1 MANPRTIA
9 KLEAR
14 IHERAAH
21 ALEFEVR
28 DPRNVLVT
36 ITKVELS
43 KDLSHAKV
51 FYSVLGGKSE
61 RSKAEHMLASAGGF
75 IQRQVARVL
84 ETRKVPHLTWEFDES
99 IEQAHKLDSAIKK
112 ALERDRIIHETGKPP
127 AEDEQGHWEA
137 ESEPSAESEDDAD
150 DSEDG
155 EGDEDAADED
165 DAEEDGESAGPAS
178 GRPPQG

>member
-36 ITKVELS
+36 ITRVELS
-43 KDLSHAKV
+43 SDLSHAKI
-51 FYSVLGGKSE
+51 FYSVLGSRSE

-84 ETRKVPHLTWEFDES
+84 ETRKVPHLSWIYDEA
-99 IEQAHKLDSAIKK
+99 IEQAQELDSAIRK
-112 ALERDRIIHETGKPP
+112 ALERDRIIAQTGVPP
-127 AEDEQGHWEA
+127 ADDEEGALAPDEVDDEA
-137 ESEPSAESEDDAD
+137 DLDEVDLDDVEPDEDDAD
-150 DSEDG
+150 AEDDG
-155 EGDEDAADED
+155 DDKPEGDAT
-165 DAEEDGESAGPAS
+165 P
-178 GRPPQG
+178 GRA

>member
-28 DPRNVLVT
+28 DPRNVLIT
-36 ITKVELS
+36 ITRVELS

-51 FYSVLGGKSE
+51 FYSVLGGKAE
-61 RSKAEHMLASAGGF
+61 RSKAEHMLSSAGGF

-84 ETRKVPHLTWEFDES
+84 ETRKVPHLHWIFDET
-99 IEQAHKLDSAIKK
+99 IEQAQELDSAIKK
-112 ALERDRIIHETGKPP
+112 ALERDRIIAQTGKPP
-127 AEDEQGHWEA
+127 AEDQDGNLEA
-137 ESEPSAESEDDAD
+137 EYEEVADDLDDEEADDDSDPDSAGVAEESSDDAP
-150 DSEDG
+150 
-155 EGDEDAADED
+155 
-165 DAEEDGESAGPAS
+165 PAP
-178 GRPPQG
+178 RA

>member
-36 ITKVELS
+36 ITRVELS
-43 KDLSHAKV
+43 NDLSHAKI
-51 FYSVLGGKSE
+51 FYSVLGSKSE

-84 ETRKVPHLTWEFDES
+84 ETRKVPHLHWIYDES
-99 IEQAHKLDSAIKK
+99 IEQAQELDSAIRK
-112 ALERDRIIHETGKPP
+112 ALERDRIIAQTGKPP
-127 AEDEQGHWEA
+127 TDDEEIAPEAAEGDADLGDEELDEGDVDDVDTD
-137 ESEPSAESEDDAD
+137 EDDAD
-150 DSEDG
+150 
-155 EGDEDAADED
+155 ADED
-165 DAEEDGESAGPAS
+165 GDDEPEGDTPP
-178 GRPPQG
+178 GRA

>member
-43 KDLSHAKV
+43 NDLSHAKI

-84 ETRKVPHLTWEFDES
+84 ETRKVPHLSWEFDES
-99 IEQAHKLDSAIKK
+99 IEQAQKLDSAIRK
-112 ALERDRIIHETGKPP
+112 ALERDRIIQQTGKPP
-127 AEDEQGHWEA
+127 TEDENGNWEA
-137 ESEPSAESEDDAD
+137 EYEEMAEGESEG
-150 DSEDG
+150 EG
-155 EGDEDAADED
+155 EGDASEGDE
-165 DAEEDGESAGPAS
+165 PAS
-178 GRPPQG
+178 PPADAPR

>member
-43 KDLSHAKV
+43 NDLSHAKI

-61 RSKAEHMLASAGGF
+61 RSRAEHMLASAGGF

-84 ETRKVPHLTWEFDES
+84 DTRKVPHLTWEFDSS
-99 IEQAHKLDSAIKK
+99 IEDAQKLDSAIKK
-112 ALERDRIIHETGKPP
+112 ALERDRIIHDTGVPP
-127 AEDEQGHWEA
+127 TEDEDGNWQAAPGARAEA
-137 ESEPSAESEDDAD
+137 EESMEDEESDDGDFEEGDVDDDAAPEDD
-150 DSEDG
+150 
-155 EGDEDAADED
+155 DESADAA
-165 DAEEDGESAGPAS
+165 
-178 GRPPQG
+178 R

>member
-43 KDLSHAKV
+43 NDLSHAKIS
-51 FYSVLGGKSE
+51 YSVLGGKSE

-84 ETRKVPHLTWEFDES
+84 ETRKVPHLSWEFDES
-99 IEQAHKLDSAIKK
+99 IEQAQKLDSAIRK
-112 ALERDRIIHETGKPP
+112 ALERDRIIQQTGKPP
-127 AEDEQGHWEA
+127 TEDENGNWEA
-137 ESEPSAESEDDAD
+137 EYEEMAEGDASEGDASEGDA
-150 DSEDG
+150 SEGDASEG
-155 EGDEDAADED
+155 DASEGDETGSASPDA
-165 DAEEDGESAGPAS
+165 P
-178 GRPPQG
+178 R

>member
-36 ITKVELS
+36 ITKVELAN
-43 KDLSHAKV
+43 DLGHAKI

-84 ETRKVPHLTWEFDES
+84 ETRKVPHLSWEFDES
-99 IEQAHKLDSAIKK
+99 IEQAQKLDSAIKK

-127 AEDEQGHWEA
+127 VEDEDGNWDVA
-137 ESEPSAESEDDAD
+137 SA
-150 DSEDG
+150 
-155 EGDEDAADED
+155 
-165 DAEEDGESAGPAS
+165 AEEDDGDEAEDGDATDDGEDDDPA
-178 GRPPQG
+178 RAR

>member
-28 DPRNVLVT
+28 DPRNVLIT
-36 ITKVELS
+36 ITRVELS

-51 FYSVLGGKSE
+51 FYSVLGGKAE
-61 RSKAEHMLASAGGF
+61 RSKAEHMLSSAGGF

-84 ETRKVPHLTWEFDES
+84 ETRKVPHLHWVFDES
-99 IEQAHKLDSAIKK
+99 IEEAQKLDSAIKK
-112 ALERDRIIHETGKPP
+112 ALERDRVIHETGKPP
-127 AEDEQGHWEA
+127 
-137 ESEPSAESEDDAD
+137 
-150 DSEDG
+150 
-155 EGDEDAADED
+155 ED
-165 DAEEDGESAGPAS
+165 DAEGQWEAEYEEVADDLEAEDSDEDSELDSAGDAEESSDDAPPAP
-178 GRPPQG
+178 RA

>member
-43 KDLSHAKV
+43 NDLSHAKI
-51 FYSVLGGKSE
+51 FYSVLGGKSD

-84 ETRKVPHLTWEFDES
+84 ETRKVPHLSWEFDES
-99 IEQAHKLDSAIKK
+99 IEQAQKLDSAIKK

-127 AEDEQGHWEA
+127 QEDENGNWEAQSEPMAEA
-137 ESEPSAESEDDAD
+137 ESD
-150 DSEDG
+150 DSDG
-155 EGDEDAADED
+155 EASEGDEPDSAAP
-165 DAEEDGESAGPAS
+165 ESS
-178 GRPPQG
+178 R

>member
-14 IHERAAH
+14 IHERTAH

-43 KDLSHAKV
+43 KDLSRAKV

-127 AEDEQGHWEA
+127 AEDEQGNWEA
-137 ESEPSAESEDDAD
+137 ESEPSAESEDDAE

-155 EGDEDAADED
+155 EADEDAADEY

>member
-28 DPRNVLVT
+28 YPRNVLVT
-36 ITKVELS
+36 ITKVELAN
-43 KDLSHAKV
+43 DLGHAKI

-84 ETRKVPHLTWEFDES
+84 ETRKVPHLSWEFDES
-99 IEQAHKLDSAIKK
+99 IEQAQKLDSAIKK

-127 AEDEQGHWEA
+127 VEDEDGNWDVA
-137 ESEPSAESEDDAD
+137 SA
-150 DSEDG
+150 
-155 EGDEDAADED
+155 
-165 DAEEDGESAGPAS
+165 AEEDDGDEAEDGDATDDGEDDDPERA
-178 GRPPQG
+178 R

>member
-28 DPRNVLVT
+28 DPRNTLVT

-43 KDLSHAKV
+43 SDLSNAKI
-51 FYSVLGGKSE
+51 FYSVLGPKSE
-61 RSKAEHMLASAGGF
+61 RSKAEHMLLSAGGF

-84 ETRKVPHLTWEFDES
+84 ETRKVPRLHWIYDES
-99 IEQAHKLDSAIKK
+99 IEEAQRLDSAIKK
-112 ALERDRIIHETGKPP
+112 ALERDKIIAETGVPPPADDEDGNWEDEYEDFVEEEGDSDEPDDAADDGAKPP
-127 AEDEQGHWEA
+127 AT
-137 ESEPSAESEDDAD
+137 
-150 DSEDG
+150 
-155 EGDEDAADED
+155 
-165 DAEEDGESAGPAS
+165 
-178 GRPPQG
+178 R

>member
-28 DPRNVLVT
+28 DPRNVLIT
-36 ITKVELS
+36 ITRVELS

-51 FYSVLGGKSE
+51 FYSVLGGKAE
-61 RSKAEHMLASAGGF
+61 RSKAEHMLSSAGGF

-84 ETRKVPHLTWEFDES
+84 ETRKVPHLHWIFDET
-99 IEQAHKLDSAIKK
+99 IEQAQELA
-112 ALERDRIIHETGKPP
+112 RRG
-127 AEDEQGHWEA
+127 
-137 ESEPSAESEDDAD
+137 
-150 DSEDG
+150 
-155 EGDEDAADED
+155 
-165 DAEEDGESAGPAS
+165 S
-178 GRPPQG
+178 GRQLGSRVRGSRGRPRRRRGGR

>member
-36 ITKVELS
+36 ITKVELAN
-43 KDLSHAKV
+43 DLSHAKI
-51 FYSVLGGKSE
+51 FYSVLGGKSD

-84 ETRKVPHLTWEFDES
+84 ETRKVPHLSWEFDAS
-99 IEQAHKLDSAIKK
+99 IEQAQKLDSAIRK
-112 ALERDRIIHETGKPP
+112 ALERDRIIQQTGVPP
-127 AEDEQGHWEA
+127 TEDEDGNWKSSSDEMAEDEGEL
-137 ESEPSAESEDDAD
+137 EGELEGDA
-150 DSEDG
+150 S
-155 EGDEDAADED
+155 EGDEPSSASPDA
-165 DAEEDGESAGPAS
+165 P
-178 GRPPQG
+178 R

>member
-36 ITKVELS
+36 ITRVELS
-43 KDLSHAKV
+43 NDLSHAKI
-51 FYSVLGGKSE
+51 FYSVLGSKAE

-84 ETRKVPHLTWEFDES
+84 ETRKVPHLHWIYDES
-99 IEQAHKLDSAIKK
+99 IEQAQELDSAIRK
-112 ALERDRIIHETGKPP
+112 ALERDRIIAQTGKPP
-127 AEDEQGHWEA
+127 EDDEEGALATDEVEDDLGDEEFDEA
-137 ESEPSAESEDDAD
+137 DLDDVDPDEDDAD
-150 DSEDG
+150 DDEP
-155 EGDEDAADED
+155 EGD
-165 DAEEDGESAGPAS
+165 PAP
-178 GRPPQG
+178 GRA

>member
-43 KDLSHAKV
+43 NDLSHAKI

-61 RSKAEHMLASAGGF
+61 RSRAEHMLASAGGF

-84 ETRKVPHLTWEFDES
+84 DTRKVPHLTWEFDSS
-99 IEQAHKLDSAIKK
+99 IEEAQKLDSAIKK
-112 ALERDRIIHETGKPP
+112 ALERDRIIHETGVPP
-127 AEDEQGHWEA
+127 TEDEDGNWEAAAGGRA
-137 ESEPSAESEDDAD
+137 ESETSTEDDESGDAD
-150 DSEDG
+150 
-155 EGDEDAADED
+155 GDADED
-165 DAEEDGESAGPAS
+165 DVLDEDDAVDEDEESADG
-178 GRPPQG
+178 GR

>member
-36 ITKVELS
+36 ITRVELS
-43 KDLSHAKV
+43 NDLSHAKI
-51 FYSVLGGKSE
+51 FYSVLGSKSE

-84 ETRKVPHLTWEFDES
+84 ETRKVPHLHWIYDES
-99 IEQAHKLDSAIKK
+99 IEQAQELDSAIRK
-112 ALERDRIIHETGKPP
+112 ALERDRIIAQTGVPP
-127 AEDEQGHWEA
+127 ADDEEVAPEA
-137 ESEPSAESEDDAD
+137 V
-150 DSEDG
+150 
-155 EGDEDAADED
+155 EGDEDLDEVDLDDVDTDED
-165 DAEEDGESAGPAS
+165 EDGDDEPEGDAAP
-178 GRPPQG
+178 GRA